1 MSSRAINIGCARA
14 IMSRHS
20 ALVMWFCM
28 RLGKNVC
35 HAMSRGLLLPEYFD
49 CLLVSWRVRATYAT
63 DTDNLQTKG
72 RVVGVFVL
80 HTQLTTTFICQ
91 SLHSCMNL

>member
-20 ALVMWFCM
+20 ALVMFFCM
-28 RLGKNVC
+28 RLEKNVC

-49 CLLVSWRVRATYAT
+49 CLLVCWRVRATYAT
-63 DTDNLQTKG
+63 DTDNLQTKE
-72 RVVGVFVL
+72 RFMHDTFEFL
-80 HTQLTTTFICQ
+80 HRELR
-91 SLHSCMNL
+91 